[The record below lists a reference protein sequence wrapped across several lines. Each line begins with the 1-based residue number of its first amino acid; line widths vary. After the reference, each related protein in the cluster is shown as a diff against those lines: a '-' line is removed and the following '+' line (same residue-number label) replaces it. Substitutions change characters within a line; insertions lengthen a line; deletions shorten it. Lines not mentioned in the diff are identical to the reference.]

1 MKYIK
6 TYEMD
11 KRIDIKGYLY
21 INEPKVYGIRSL
33 EKNIVFPE
41 KIIQFDKGGV
51 YNIIGNQIRIVSDK
65 SYYERNTY
73 EQWNQDYYYDEYKK
87 IKFITM
93 YDFYKNN
100 EDFVREHMLKIQNYL
115 DNERYSSTY
124 KIILQGILKSMT
136 IPETEYILQV
146 NNYNL

>member
-1 MKYIK
+1 
-6 TYEMD
+6 MD